1 MQPLQRLLARNF
13 LSYCLLFRYI
23 RVSSSVPFSFNFDY
37 ISSCEP
43 DTRYLNL
50 LIFVTF
56 DQELHTYV
64 YTRFHEHGAVG
75 LRSKVLNNEF
85 WNPFV
90 ARKFSSVCPIF
101 HFWRYNQILLECFT
115 FTGSVQ
121 MYIFSFSTKPSN
133 IVEIFLQK
141 SLKMRR
147 EYLR

>member
-1 MQPLQRLLARNF
+1 MRFSIWTHDQCLLVVVFVIRKWKLLQPLQRLLARNF
-13 LSYCLLFRYI
+13 LSYCLLFHYI

-101 HFWRYNQILLECFT
+101 HFWRYNQNSSRMFYVYGECT
-115 FTGSVQ
+115 NVH
-121 MYIFSFSTKPSN
+121 I
-133 IVEIFLQK
+133 
-141 SLKMRR
+141 
-147 EYLR
+147 